1 MNQYTE
7 QLVEFAR
14 ELPQL
19 QHDMQNASTQNALWL
34 VCQKTFNILQ
44 YVLHHA
50 IVEAYQG
57 ARPGAAPATPPAQ
70 SPIPPAFSSGPT
82 LPSVGMLP
90 PPNPITQPG
99 LAPTQAPGIPGIAP
113 SGVAEVVITPQGTR
127 VIPPIGGQAVTL
139 PPGSAVDLTGMG
151 YPPVPPPAPPG
162 VAQVVLPPGGAMTA
176 DCETR
181 LPRLPEVLVWTVS
194 AEACA
199 SILPAMARSSSLT
212 LMVAGWPMVTWLPVE
227 TNLRKPAPSTST
239 S

>member
-1 MNQYTE
+1 MNQYTNT
-7 QLVEFAR
+7 LVEFAR

-44 YVLHHA
+44 YMLHHA
-50 IVEAYQG
+50 IIEAFQD
-57 ARPGAAPATPPAQ
+57 AQPGTVPAAQPAQAAATPTM
-70 SPIPPAFSSGPT
+70 SEIPPAFSSGPV

-99 LAPTQAPGIPGIAP
+99 LAPTQAPGIPNIAP

-127 VIPPIGGQAVTL
+127 VIPPVGGQAVTL
-139 PPGSAVDLTGMG
+139 PPGSAVDLAGMG

-176 DCETR
+176 ETAAALHR
-181 LPRLPEVLVWTVS
+181 
-194 AEACA
+194 
-199 SILPAMARSSSLT
+199 
-212 LMVAGWPMVTWLPVE
+212 
-227 TNLRKPAPSTST
+227 
-239 S
+239 